1 MTATINSHSDTKSS
15 RQNHLLE
22 PIACLLKSAATPVS
36 EYQLMQQLQGQG
48 WLELLDSSDSLA
60 LYSVHFLIYN
70 ALYQLRD
77 RYQAQGQYLYISAL
91 AIEIITPEK
100 SSETSS
106 SNQLSSDSQTDL
118 AELAAYYLDW
128 QQLEAATRESVEQ
141 LLQSFWKRYVEQDDL
156 QLALE
161 VLGVSDN
168 DTYQHIRQRYRQ
180 LAMQHHPDRG
190 GNQQDFQR
198 IQQAF
203 ALIRQ
208 HFGQ

>member
-1 MTATINSHSDTKSS
+1 MTATINSSEDTESS

-22 PIACLLKSAATPVS
+22 PIACLLESATTPIS

-48 WLELLDSSDSLA
+48 WLEALDSSDSLA

-91 AIEIITPEK
+91 AIEIMTPDNN
-100 SSETSS
+100 SEPSGCH
-106 SNQLSSDSQTDL
+106 QLSSDNQTDL

-128 QQLEAATRESVEQ
+128 KQLEAATRESVEQ

-156 QLALE
+156 QLALDM
-161 VLGVSDN
+161 LGVSSN
-168 DTYQHIRQRYRQ
+168 DTYQHIRHRYRQ

-190 GNQQDFQR
+190 GSQQDFQR

-203 ALIRQ
+203 ALVRQ